1 MCLSWFLLPFLFLF
15 FFSEGGE
22 GNIHI
27 AFIFN
32 MSADAS
38 GHVLPQ
44 NLLMSDDHV
53 HREHG

>member
-1 MCLSWFLLPFLFLF
+1 M
-15 FFSEGGE
+15 
-22 GNIHI
+22 HI

-32 MSADAS
+32 TSADAS
-38 GHVLPQ
+38 GHVPPQ

>member
-15 FFSEGGE
+15 FFSEGGK

>member
-1 MCLSWFLLPFLFLF
+1 MCLSWFLLPFLFRS
-15 FFSEGGE
+15 FSEGGE

-27 AFIFN
+27 AFVFSA
-32 MSADAS
+32 SADAS
-38 GHVLPQ
+38 GRVLPQ